1 VRRTFLAQPTSFVG
15 CSSEY
20 RKGIECN
27 LDSDYAWNWQ
37 QYDYEVVPD
46 QPEPPF
52 ECYVNINPP
61 GNCSIGHSAPE
72 EAKARASTHALRV
85 AVHMREVR
93 EEDIAREKK
102 LRAALEY
109 IEHVARTHKGGASL
123 LDCVWR
129 QAQEALQ

>member
-1 VRRTFLAQPTSFVG
+1 MRCNTDTRTI
-15 CSSEY
+15 
-20 RKGIECN
+20 RKSVDRELVWHWGEV
-27 LDSDYAWNWQ
+27 
-37 QYDYEVVPD
+37 DYEVVPD

-61 GNCSIGHSAPE
+61 GNCSIVHSAPE
-72 EAKARASTHALRV
+72 EAKAGASTHALRV

-109 IEHVARTHKGGASL
+109 IERVLKGEWRGRGGATYAAWL
-123 LDCVWR
+123 R
-129 QAQEALQ
+129 AKGALQ